1 MFEIIIY
8 SRPGCHLCDDMKA
21 VVTRVAR
28 TIPLSLREIDISTDA
43 ALLAEYGLEIPV
55 LLVEGKKAAKYRIGE
70 EELRRVLAGRAGGAG

>member
-1 MFEIIIY
+1 
-8 SRPGCHLCDDMKA
+8 MKA